1 MSTYAKLKS
10 MTTAI
15 VCAICRKTKSPE
27 FAYTIDDE
35 PFMRINGLHAEDEGR
50 MIGKNGNTFWAFTV
64 AHMYGCDA
72 LGLAQVR
79 IRPIDTRPK
88 KTTGVVAF
96 RSLEQW
102 DKEAVTKMIEAI
114 LSTCLPGKAAWVLD
128 EAHGVVVR
136 IRIDKSL
143 EKACSDPSIAEML
156 DVLIHCAGKSCGA
169 SIKTEVTWA

>member
-15 VCAICRKTKSPE
+15 VCAICRKTESPE

-35 PFMRINGLHAEDEGR
+35 PFMRINGIHPEDEGR
-50 MIGKNGNTFWAFTV
+50 IIGKRGATFWALTV
-64 AHMYGCDA
+64 AHKDACDA

-79 IRPIDTRPK
+79 IRPIDPRPN
-88 KTTGVVAF
+88 KTASVVAF
-96 RSLEQW
+96 RPRDEW
-102 DKEAVTKMIEAI
+102 DKKPVMDMIGSI
-114 LSTCLPGKAAWVLD
+114 LATCLPGKASWGLD
-128 EAHGVVVR
+128 EHHGVVVR

-143 EKACSDPSIAEML
+143 EKACADPSIAEML